1 MTAQLVLI
9 AAILVLGGVIAT
21 VGDRLGMRVGK
32 ARLTLFNLRPRQT
45 ATIVTILTGS
55 VISASTF
62 ALLFALSEQ
71 LRRGIFDYEEIQ
83 ENLTTAR
90 QDLEAVSEEKQQI
103 EAQRDEAIEQQRA
116 ARNRL
121 RQINQNLEAAIAR
134 QARTAA
140 RLNQSQDQL
149 NRTQNQLGR
158 IRSSF
163 ERARAQLGRVTQQA
177 NSLRSEIRELQA
189 GRQQLIRQREE
200 ELALRDQAIAEREAL
215 LRQLEAQR
223 AFLAQEVQSL
233 EREFQGL
240 RQGNVALLRNQA
252 LVSRAFRIVDP
263 TVAPQVIYRLLLEA
277 NRIAVQEILPD
288 ADDLDQQ
295 VIDITNA
302 EVERLVSQIRD
313 GQEYVVRI
321 LSAGNY
327 VVGEPCV
334 VAGESCI
341 QVFAAATPNQVV
353 FLDGEIV
360 ATVSVD
366 PSTATDE
373 ELLDRIRLLVAAS
386 QFRARQA
393 GILLDM
399 PQVAD
404 GRTQTLISFLR
415 QVKQYNQPIEVQA
428 IASDV
433 TYTAGPVRLQLVAVQ
448 DGQILFGTGQSPA
461 LFAPQPNSPPASP
474 EQSESDSNSSGRNDL
489 ERNNQDQPN

>member
-90 QDLEAVSEEKQQI
+90 QDLEETTEEKQQI
-103 EAQRDEAIEQQRA
+103 EAELEESINQQQN
-116 ARNRL
+116 ARRRL
-121 RQINQNLEAAIAR
+121 QQINQDLEAAIAR
-134 QARTAA
+134 QAGTAA
-140 RLNQSQDQL
+140 QLSQTQEQLNQ
-149 NRTQNQLGR
+149 TQTQLGQ

-163 ERARAQLGRVTQQA
+163 EQARSQLSRVTQQA
-177 NSLRSEIRELQA
+177 NNLRSEIQQLQTE
-189 GRQQLIRQREE
+189 RQQLIRQREE
-200 ELALRDQAIAEREAL
+200 DLALRDQAIAEREAL
-215 LRQLEAQR
+215 LRQLESQR
-223 AFLAQEVQSL
+223 AFLVREVQSL

-240 RQGNVALLRNQA
+240 RQGNVALLRNQP

-263 TVAPQVIYRLLLEA
+263 AAAPQVIYQLLLEA
-277 NRIAVQEILPD
+277 NRIAVREILPD
-288 ADDLDQQ
+288 AANLDQQ
-295 VIDITNA
+295 VIDITNV
-302 EVERLVSQIRD
+302 EVERLISQIAD

-334 VAGESCI
+334 VAGEPCI
-341 QVFAAATPNQVV
+341 QVFTAATPNQIV

-360 ATVSVD
+360 ATVSVN
-366 PSTATDE
+366 PLIATDE
-373 ELLDRIRLLVAAS
+373 ELIDRIRLLVAAS

-393 GILLDM
+393 GILMDV

-404 GRTQTLISFLR
+404 GRTQTLINFLR
-415 QVKQYNQPIEVQA
+415 RVRQYNQTLEIQA
-428 IASDV
+428 IASDI
-433 TYTAGPVRLQLVAVQ
+433 TYTAGPVRLELVAVQ
-448 DGQILFGTGQSPA
+448 DGQILFGTNQPSP
-461 LFAPQPNSPPASP
+461 PPETGQPNLAPSEP
-474 EQSESDSNSSGRNDL
+474 EQTRPDQTNPNRDNRN
-489 ERNNQDQPN
+489 